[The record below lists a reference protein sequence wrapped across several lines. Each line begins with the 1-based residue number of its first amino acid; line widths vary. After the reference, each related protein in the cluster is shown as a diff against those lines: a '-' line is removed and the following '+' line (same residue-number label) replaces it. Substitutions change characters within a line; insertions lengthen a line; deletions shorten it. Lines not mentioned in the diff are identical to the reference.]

1 MDSHIELP
9 ENTIKTWE
17 TEPEKDNTTD
27 YIKNELELDNVNFLE
42 KNEIII
48 EEEKSIS
55 WINGSIKLIEGEN
68 LSHFLQRYPYWK
80 NKNNNLLWNSAN
92 KLQFL
97 GNKKYWNYLRNIYY
111 WFRNIKALKI
121 LNENFESEI
130 LNLIKNPNKEEWV
143 WIILRIY
150 KCKIFYLKEISD
162 EIGNEF
168 VNILENITSKRLDF
182 ENPSKAL
189 DYCLVPFR
197 NIYIYLS
204 NQKIN
209 NKNENPE
216 IEIIAENIIHELNLI
231 EENAEVSDIE
241 SVKFNK
247 MLYNS
252 LSKNDISTKKRDKKN
267 NHKFN

>member
-1 MDSHIELP
+1 MPD
-9 ENTIKTWE
+9 
-17 TEPEKDNTTD
+17 
-27 YIKNELELDNVNFLE
+27 
-42 KNEIII
+42 
-48 EEEKSIS
+48 
-55 WINGSIKLIEGEN
+55 
-68 LSHFLQRYPYWK
+68 
-80 NKNNNLLWNSAN
+80 
-92 KLQFL
+92 
-97 GNKKYWNYLRNIYY
+97 
-111 WFRNIKALKI
+111 
-121 LNENFESEI
+121 
-130 LNLIKNPNKEEWV
+130 
-143 WIILRIY
+143 
-150 KCKIFYLKEISD
+150 C
-162 EIGNEF
+162 
-168 VNILENITSKRLDF
+168 SKRLNF

-197 NIYIYLS
+197 NIYLYLC

-252 LSKNDISTKKRDKKN
+252 LSENDIPTKKRDKKN